1 VRGGTAVGYEE
12 LTRHLIRTAETRR
25 DGILARAR
33 DEAVKIKE
41 EARKKS
47 ETVEP
52 DVRDTTAREA
62 ERARLLRMNRARQ
75 EANEARLRAR
85 AGVVDAILARV
96 EERLMLLPGDA
107 GYPAVAE
114 RLYRE
119 ILPEF
124 PEGNV
129 ILRVDGVTRA
139 VVEASASDARIRF
152 APLPETEIGGVE
164 ASDEDGTF
172 LVRNTL
178 RSRFVKARPA
188 LMVELWKRLP
198 GPDE

>member
-1 VRGGTAVGYEE
+1 VGYEE

-33 DEAVKIKE
+33 E
-41 EARKKS
+41 EAARTTEAARMKS

-52 DVRDTTAREA
+52 DVRDATAREA

-75 EANEARLRAR
+75 EANEAWLRAR
-85 AGVVDAILARV
+85 AGVVDAVLARV
-96 EERLMLLPGDA
+96 EERLQLLLGETR
-107 GYPAVAE
+107 YPAVAE

-129 ILRVDGVTRA
+129 ILRVDGVTRS
-139 VVEASASDARIRF
+139 VVERSASDSSIRF
-152 APLPETEIGGVE
+152 EPLPETEIGGVE

-188 LMVELWKRLP
+188 LMVELWRRLP

>member
-1 VRGGTAVGYEE
+1 MGYEE
-12 LTRHLIRTAETRR
+12 LTRHLLRTAETRR

-33 DEAVKIKE
+33 DEAVKITE
-41 EARKKS
+41 EARKKA

-52 DVRDTTAREA
+52 DVRDATAREA
-62 ERARLLRMNRARQ
+62 ERVRLLRMNRARQ
-75 EANEARLRAR
+75 EANEMRLRAR
-85 AGVVDAILARV
+85 AAVADAVLARV
-96 EERLMLLPGDA
+96 EERLPLLLGEA
-107 GYPAVAE
+107 RYRAVAE

-129 ILRVDGVTRA
+129 ILRADGVTRA
-139 VVEASASDARIRF
+139 ALARSDSEARIRF
-152 APLPETEIGGVE
+152 EPLPETEIGGVE
-164 ASDEDGTF
+164 ASDEGGTF

-188 LMVELWKRLP
+188 LMVELWRRLP

>member
-1 VRGGTAVGYEE
+1 VGYEE
-12 LTRHLIRTAETRR
+12 LIRHLIRTAETRR

-33 DEAVKIKE
+33 DEA
-41 EARKKS
+41 ARIMEDARRKS

-52 DVRDTTAREA
+52 DARDDATREASRARE
-62 ERARLLRMNRARQ
+62 RSMNRARQ
-75 EANEARLRAR
+75 EANEVRLRAR
-85 AGVVDAILARV
+85 AGVADAVMARV
-96 EERLMLLPGDA
+96 EERLPLLLSEA
-107 GYPAVAE
+107 RYPAVAE

-119 ILPEF
+119 ILPEL
-124 PEGNV
+124 PAGNV
-129 ILRVDGVTRA
+129 ILRADGIARA
-139 VVEASASDARIRF
+139 ALERSLSDARIRF
-152 APLPETEIGGVE
+152 GPLPETEIGGVE

-188 LMVELWKRLP
+188 LMVELWRRLP

>member
-1 VRGGTAVGYEE
+1 MGYEE
-12 LTRHLIRTAETRR
+12 LTRHLLRTAETRR

-33 DEAVKIKE
+33 DEAVKITE
-41 EARKKS
+41 EARKKA

-52 DVRDTTAREA
+52 DVRDATAREA
-62 ERARLLRMNRARQ
+62 ERVRLLRMNRARQ
-75 EANEARLRAR
+75 EANEMRLRAR
-85 AGVVDAILARV
+85 AAVADAVLARV
-96 EERLMLLPGDA
+96 EERLPLLLGEA
-107 GYPAVAE
+107 RYRAVAE

-129 ILRVDGVTRA
+129 ILRADGVTRA
-139 VVEASASDARIRF
+139 ALARSDSEARIRF
-152 APLPETEIGGVE
+152 EPLPETEIGGVE

-178 RSRFVKARPA
+178 RSRFAKARPA
-188 LMVELWKRLP
+188 LMVELWRRLP

>member
-1 VRGGTAVGYEE
+1 MGYDE

-33 DEAVKIKE
+33 DEAVKITE

-52 DVRDTTAREA
+52 DLRDATGREA

-75 EANEARLRAR
+75 EANEAWLRAR
-85 AGVVDAILARV
+85 AGVVNAILDRV
-96 EERLMLLPGDA
+96 EELLPLLLGEA
-107 GYPAVAE
+107 RYPAVAE

-124 PEGNV
+124 PAGNV
-129 ILRVDGVTRA
+129 ILRADGVARVA
-139 VVEASASDARIRF
+139 LERSISDARIRF
-152 APLPETEIGGVE
+152 EPLPETEIGGVE

>member
-1 VRGGTAVGYEE
+1 MGYEE
-12 LTRHLIRTAETRR
+12 LTRHLLRTAETRR

-33 DEAVKIKE
+33 DEAVKITE
-41 EARKKS
+41 EARKKA

-52 DVRDTTAREA
+52 DVRDATAREA
-62 ERARLLRMNRARQ
+62 ERVRLLRMNRARQ
-75 EANEARLRAR
+75 EANEMRLRAR
-85 AGVVDAILARV
+85 AAVADAVLARV
-96 EERLMLLPGDA
+96 EERLPLLLGEA
-107 GYPAVAE
+107 RYRAVAE

-129 ILRVDGVTRA
+129 ILRADGVTRA
-139 VVEASASDARIRF
+139 ALARSDSEARIRF
-152 APLPETEIGGVE
+152 EPLPETEIGGVE
-164 ASDEDGTF
+164 ASDEGGSF

-188 LMVELWKRLP
+188 LMVELWRRLP

>member
-1 VRGGTAVGYEE
+1 MGYEE
-12 LTRHLIRTAETRR
+12 LTRHLLRTAETRR

-33 DEAVKIKE
+33 DEAVKITE
-41 EARKKS
+41 EARKKA

-52 DVRDTTAREA
+52 GVRDATAREA
-62 ERARLLRMNRARQ
+62 EKVRLLRMNRARQ
-75 EANEARLRAR
+75 EANEMRLRAR
-85 AGVVDAILARV
+85 AAVVDAVLARV
-96 EERLMLLPGDA
+96 EERLPLLLGEA
-107 GYPAVAE
+107 RYRAVAE
-114 RLYRE
+114 RLYLE

-129 ILRVDGVTRA
+129 ILRADGVTRA
-139 VVEASASDARIRF
+139 ALARSASEARIRYE
-152 APLPETEIGGVE
+152 PLPETEIGGVE

-178 RSRFVKARPA
+178 RSRFAKARPA
-188 LMVELWKRLP
+188 LMVELWRRLP

>member
-1 VRGGTAVGYEE
+1 MGYEE

-33 DEAVKIKE
+33 DEAAKIRE
-41 EARKKS
+41 DALRKS

-52 DVRDTTAREA
+52 DVRDATAREA
-62 ERARLLRMNRARQ
+62 KRARDRSMNRARQ
-75 EANEARLRAR
+75 EANEAWLRAR
-85 AGVVDAILARV
+85 AAIVDAVLARV
-96 EERLMLLPGDA
+96 EEHLPLLLGEA
-107 GYPAVAE
+107 RYPAVAE

-119 ILPEF
+119 ILPEL

-129 ILRVDGVTRA
+129 ILRADGVTRA
-139 VVEASASDARIRF
+139 ALERSASDARIRF
-152 APLPETEIGGVE
+152 GPLPETEIGGVE

-188 LMVELWKRLP
+188 LMVELWRRLP

>member
-1 VRGGTAVGYEE
+1 MGYEE
-12 LTRHLIRTAETRR
+12 LIRHLIRTAESRR

-33 DEAVKIKE
+33 EEAAKITE
-41 EARKKS
+41 EARRKA
-47 ETVEP
+47 EAIEP
-52 DVRDTTAREA
+52 DVRDATAREA
-62 ERARLLRMNRARQ
+62 ERARDLRMNRVRQ
-75 EANEARLRAR
+75 EANEAWLRAR
-85 AGVVDAILARV
+85 AAIVDAVLARV
-96 EERLMLLPGDA
+96 EERLPLLLGDA
-107 GYPAVAE
+107 RYPAVAE

-129 ILRVDGVTRA
+129 LLRADGVTRA
-139 VVEASASDARIRF
+139 ALERSASDARIRF
-152 APLPETEIGGVE
+152 GPLPETEIGGVD

-188 LMVELWKRLP
+188 LMVELWRRLP

>member
-1 VRGGTAVGYEE
+1 MGYEE
-12 LTRHLIRTAETRR
+12 LTRHLLRTAETRR

-33 DEAVKIKE
+33 DEAVKITE
-41 EARKKS
+41 EARKKAES
-47 ETVEP
+47 VEP
-52 DVRDTTAREA
+52 GVRDTTAREA
-62 ERARLLRMNRARQ
+62 ERVRHLRMNRARQ
-75 EANEARLRAR
+75 EANEMRLRAR
-85 AGVVDAILARV
+85 AAVVDAVLARV
-96 EERLMLLPGDA
+96 EERLPLLLSEA
-107 GYPAVAE
+107 RYRAVAE

-129 ILRVDGVTRA
+129 ILRADGVTRA
-139 VVEASASDARIRF
+139 ALERSASEARLRF
-152 APLPETEIGGVE
+152 EPLPETEIGGVE

-188 LMVELWKRLP
+188 LMVELWRRLP

>member
-1 VRGGTAVGYEE
+1 VGYEE

-33 DEAVKIKE
+33 DEAVKIAE

-52 DVRDTTAREA
+52 DVRDATAREA

-152 APLPETEIGGVE
+152 EPLPETEIGGVE

>member
-1 VRGGTAVGYEE
+1 VGYEE

-33 DEAVKIKE
+33 EEAAKIAE

-47 ETVEP
+47 EAVET
-52 DVRDTTAREA
+52 DVRDAAAREA

-75 EANEARLRAR
+75 EANEAWLRAR
-85 AGVVDAILARV
+85 ARIVDAVLSRV
-96 EERLMLLPGDA
+96 EERLPLLLGEA
-107 GYPAVAE
+107 RYPAVAG

-129 ILRVDGVTRA
+129 ILRVDGVTRTA
-139 VVEASASDARIRF
+139 LERSASDASIRF
-152 APLPETEIGGVE
+152 EHLPAMEIGGVE

-172 LVRNTL
+172 LARNTL
-178 RSRFVKARPA
+178 RSRFVIARPA

>member
-1 VRGGTAVGYEE
+1 VGYEE

-33 DEAVKIKE
+33 EEAVKIAE

-52 DVRDTTAREA
+52 DVRDAAAREA
-62 ERARLLRMNRARQ
+62 ESARLLRMNRARQ
-75 EANEARLRAR
+75 EANEAWLRAR
-85 AGVVDAILARV
+85 AGIVDAVLSRV
-96 EERLMLLPGDA
+96 EERLPLLLGEA
-107 GYPAVAE
+107 RYPAVAE

-129 ILRVDGVTRA
+129 ILRADGVTRA
-139 VVEASASDARIRF
+139 ALERSASDARIRF
-152 APLPETEIGGVE
+152 GPLPETEIGGVE